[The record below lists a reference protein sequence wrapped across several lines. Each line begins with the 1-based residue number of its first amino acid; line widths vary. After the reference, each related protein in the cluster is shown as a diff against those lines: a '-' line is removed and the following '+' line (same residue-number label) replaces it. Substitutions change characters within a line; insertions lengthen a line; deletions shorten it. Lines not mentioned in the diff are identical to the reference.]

1 MAPIGLGEQS
11 IESIPEE
18 VQKLDLLVKDT
29 ELAIINMF
37 KQHYN
42 GKKKKEKRRMIS
54 AQIENTNKEIEI
66 VFYKE

>member
-11 IESIPEE
+11 IESIPDE

-37 KQHYN
+37 KQNYN
-42 GKKKKEKRRMIS
+42 GKKKQRKKGE
-54 AQIENTNKEIEI
+54 
-66 VFYKE
+66 

>member
-42 GKKKKEKRRMIS
+42 GKKKRKKGE
-54 AQIENTNKEIEI
+54 
-66 VFYKE
+66 